1 MQRTRLSTLVELA
14 GNRLNRLFIN
24 PWRRMALLLISF
36 LFGVFMGSVIIT
48 TAGQDAVWDVYSA
61 AIIMLFAEIVSYF
74 FYSRIRRVP
83 IEETVSRLQTS
94 PSRMEERSLLLD
106 ILNLFKI
113 GLTYSLFLE
122 AFKLG
127 S

>member
-14 GNRLNRLFIN
+14 GDRLNRLFIN
-24 PWRRMALLLISF
+24 PWRRIALLLISF

-48 TAGQDAVWDVYSA
+48 TAGQDAVWDVYAA
-61 AIIMLFAEIVSYF
+61 AILMLSAEVVSYF

-83 IEETVSRLQTS
+83 IEETVSRLQTL
-94 PSRMEERSLLLD
+94 PSRIERRSLILD

>member
-1 MQRTRLSTLVELA
+1 MQRTRLSTLIELV
-14 GNRLNRLFIN
+14 GDRLNRLFIN
-24 PWRRMALLLISF
+24 PWRRIALLLISF

-61 AIIMLFAEIVSYF
+61 AIIMFFAEIVSYF

-83 IEETVSRLQTS
+83 IEETVSRLQSS
-94 PSRMEERSLLLD
+94 PSRIEQRSLILD